1 MNHLT
6 VLPEGSTSLDTLLKD
21 VLGGDGRGWFLNM
34 AVVED
39 FRCLRAKRD
48 I

>member
-21 VLGGDGRGWFLNM
+21 VLGGDGWLLKMGWFENFQ
-34 AVVED
+34 VGEP
-39 FRCLRAKRD
+39 KGK
-48 I
+48 IY